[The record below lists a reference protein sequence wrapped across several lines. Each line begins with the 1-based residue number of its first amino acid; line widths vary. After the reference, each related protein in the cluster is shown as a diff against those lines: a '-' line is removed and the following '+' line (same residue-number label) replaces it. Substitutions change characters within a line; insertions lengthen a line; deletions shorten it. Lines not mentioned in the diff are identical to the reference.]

1 VKYVPLLVLIGE
13 PKYNL
18 EKSKSN
24 VGSIIFSIL
33 LNLKKNNNYITRT
46 KLIIFLFTFINMS
59 NSFLTQCINI
69 LKTDDVRNEI
79 KNIFSPV
86 TDLILYQIYPYIY
99 MIIFLVFLIFI
110 FILAILIILIIL
122 LRNKH
127 SSFQMITNY

>member
-1 VKYVPLLVLIGE
+1 
-13 PKYNL
+13 
-18 EKSKSN
+18 
-24 VGSIIFSIL
+24 
-33 LNLKKNNNYITRT
+33 
-46 KLIIFLFTFINMS
+46 MS
-59 NSFLTQCINI
+59 GSFLTQCINI

-127 SSFQMITNY
+127 TSIPMITNY